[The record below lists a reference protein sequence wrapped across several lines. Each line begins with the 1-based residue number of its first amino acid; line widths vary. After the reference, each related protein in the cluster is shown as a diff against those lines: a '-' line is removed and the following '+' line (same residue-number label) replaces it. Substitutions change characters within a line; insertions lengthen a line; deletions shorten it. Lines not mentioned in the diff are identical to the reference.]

1 MQKISANIIADHQKS
16 IRTDKLCKVVGYK
29 VNIEILVIFL
39 HTNRKYLKKKQKSP
53 NHYNI
58 KNKQTKILRNEFNQG
73 GYTENYDHEER
84 N

>member
-1 MQKISANIIADHQKS
+1 MQSCRIQSKHRDISYIFAHEQKISEKETKN
-16 IRTDKLCKVVGYK
+16 
-29 VNIEILVIFL
+29 
-39 HTNRKYLKKKQKSP
+39 P

-73 GYTENYDHEER
+73 GYTENYDHEGR